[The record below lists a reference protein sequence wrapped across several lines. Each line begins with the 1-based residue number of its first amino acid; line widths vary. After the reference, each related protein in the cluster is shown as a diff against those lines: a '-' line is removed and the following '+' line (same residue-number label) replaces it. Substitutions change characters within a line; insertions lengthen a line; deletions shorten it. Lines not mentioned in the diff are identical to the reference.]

1 MADFNDLKNRI
12 GEEIGVSGWITV
24 EQSMVDEFARATK
37 DYQPIHNDP
46 AFAAS
51 TPFGGTIVHG
61 FLTLSL
67 LTHLITSSDA
77 DPAKDV
83 RTVLNYGTDKVRFL
97 APLPVGSRV
106 RGRFKLLGLVERNPG
121 EYRQTVE
128 ATIEIEGA
136 SKPALIAEWLFQRFA

>member
-1 MADFNDLKNRI
+1 MTDFDVLKNQI
-12 GEEIGVSGWITV
+12 GQEIGLSPWVVI
-24 EQSMVDEFARATK
+24 EQSMIDQFGAVTK

-46 AFAAS
+46 IFAAS
-51 TPFGGTIVHG
+51 TPFGGTIAHG

-67 LTHLITSSDA
+67 LTHMITNSGA
-77 DPAKDV
+77 DPAKGV

-97 APLPVGSRV
+97 TPVRAGARV
-106 RGRFKLLGLVERNPG
+106 RGRFKLVDLVERRAR

-136 SKPALIAEWLFQRFA
+136 PKPALVADWLFQRFA